1 MLMSDELKFKGQVFY
16 PCVRREAIWHINF
29 TLLQPANNVFLSHQT
44 SISTSQQYFSQQISI
59 NHQPQP
65 SKQSELN
72 FKQSKK

>member
-44 SISTSQQYFSQQISI
+44 SISTSQPAIFFSHNKSALTTSHSHP
-59 NHQPQP
+59 NRV
-65 SKQSELN
+65 N
-72 FKQSKK
+72 

>member
-44 SISTSQQYFSQQISI
+44 SISTSQPAIFLTTNQ
-59 NHQPQP
+59 HQPPATAIQT
-65 SKQSELN
+65 E
-72 FKQSKK
+72 